1 MKKLMVC
8 VTLSLLLQ
16 IGGLYILNNF
26 VFVNSTEFKS
36 TKMLTKKDNTKDI
49 NVTISSDLTDIDLS
63 YEGKYLTYSKEKNLY
78 IENTKTGEADK
89 VETEDDEVI
98 MCYKWLG
105 NRDILAIVE
114 KVKKD
119 GAEKI
124 QLITYNAINSSKTLV
139 KEICKYEKNL
149 EVKNITASVLTNV
162 YYIDV
167 NKGGSRNVVY
177 RIDRNEKL
185 TQVDIKANVLGNM
198 QVIPHEDR
206 LIYEDKAAGK
216 FFVTSP
222 DKQLTFNSNNKLT
235 LLGIDKN
242 DVIYMGE
249 LSGDKISSIVYGK
262 VSENTADWKKAT
274 LDSPVSRNDLYFSDE
289 SEILINDNLKGS
301 VKNLITGNEVEYEG
315 KLIQIKEGFI
325 ATVDSSGKLVYKDLK
340 K

>member
-26 VFVNSTEFKS
+26 VFVNSLEFKS
-36 TKMLTKKDNTKDI
+36 TKMLTKKDNIKDI

-63 YEGKYLTYSKEKNLY
+63 YEGKYLTYSKEKKLY

-119 GAEKI
+119 GVEKI

-167 NKGGSRNVVY
+167 NKGGSRNV
-177 RIDRNEKL
+177 
-185 TQVDIKANVLGNM
+185 
-198 QVIPHEDR
+198 
-206 LIYEDKAAGK
+206 
-216 FFVTSP
+216 
-222 DKQLTFNSNNKLT
+222 
-235 LLGIDKN
+235 
-242 DVIYMGE
+242 
-249 LSGDKISSIVYGK
+249 
-262 VSENTADWKKAT
+262 
-274 LDSPVSRNDLYFSDE
+274 
-289 SEILINDNLKGS
+289 
-301 VKNLITGNEVEYEG
+301 
-315 KLIQIKEGFI
+315 
-325 ATVDSSGKLVYKDLK
+325 
-340 K
+340 